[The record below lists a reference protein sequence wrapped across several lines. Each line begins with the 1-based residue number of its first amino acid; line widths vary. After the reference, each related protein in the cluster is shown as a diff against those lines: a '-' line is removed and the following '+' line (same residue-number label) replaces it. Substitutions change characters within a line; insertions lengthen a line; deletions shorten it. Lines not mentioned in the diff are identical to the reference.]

1 MRQLCAGTTVMTAAL
16 LLGGCAV
23 TMADC
28 DPSRRDVGF
37 GTKLGCQVHGVSD
50 QRIQRLEFD
59 LAEQKRLNANFRA
72 VYEAVEKEKKEVRG
86 ELGRKRT
93 EYGKLERAMNR
104 LLDDLQQKAGGNQRL
119 QAEIASLRGQ
129 LETVKSGDG
138 QAVVAKQVQLD
149 QLKGRVQQLEQELG
163 L

>member
-1 MRQLCAGTTVMTAAL
+1 MHPDERHRGSVAAGWMRGDHGRLRSFQE
-16 LLGGCAV
+16 GCRIWNEIGLRG
-23 TMADC
+23 
-28 DPSRRDVGF
+28 SR
-37 GTKLGCQVHGVSD
+37 VSD
-50 QRIQRLEFD
+50 QRIETLELD

-86 ELGRKRT
+86 ELGRKQT

-104 LLDDLQQKAGGNQRL
+104 LFDDLQQKAGGNQKL

-129 LETVKSGDG
+129 LDTLKSGDG
-138 QAVVAKQVQLD
+138 QAVAAKQVQLD

-163 L
+163 F

>member
-1 MRQLCAGTTVMTAAL
+1 MRQLCTRTSVIAAAL

-28 DPSRRDVGF
+28 DPSRKDVGF
-37 GTKLGCQVHGVSD
+37 GTKLGCEVHRVSD
-50 QRIQRLEFD
+50 QRIETLELD

-86 ELGRKRT
+86 ELGRKQT

-104 LLDDLQQKAGGNQRL
+104 LFDDLQQKAGGNQKL

-129 LETVKSGDG
+129 LDTLKSGDG
-138 QAVVAKQVQLD
+138 QAVAAKQVQLD
-149 QLKGRVQQLEQELG
+149 QLKGRCSSWSRN
-163 L
+163 